1 MDQWAQHAAARHA
14 GAPRQPTHQESLV
27 PREACPRIL
36 RRCAT
41 ALVSGTV
48 ALTLAA
54 SPSMAQASQPLL
66 PAASISTGM
75 PTTGMKLRTIMSL
88 QDPTDDV
95 AAAPE
100 GEATGPVAEGPPPVA
115 AAPAPAPTS
124 PEPSKGLGLMIT
136 GAVMTGAVGLPLT
149 FYGIYGIILFN
160 RAERAAADSGTED
173 FRNLG
178 RGAALGLTVFGL
190 IIVSAGAPMLGVGA
204 YKFSKWRK
212 WKNEG
217 HALLPMMNRT
227 AHGTWTAGVGLRF

>member
-1 MDQWAQHAAARHA
+1 M
-14 GAPRQPTHQESLV
+14 S
-27 PREACPRIL
+27 REACPRIL

-88 QDPTDDV
+88 QDPGDDV

-100 GEATGPVAEGPPPVA
+100 GEAAGPVAEGPPPVA

-124 PEPSKGLGLMIT
+124 PEPSKGLGMMIT
-136 GAVMTGAVGLPLT
+136 GAVITGAFALPFT
-149 FYGIYGIILFN
+149 FWGIYAYAQYNKLEKATNDPLLDTG
-160 RAERAAADSGTED
+160 AG
-173 FRNLG
+173 LG
-178 RGAALGLTVFGL
+178 KGASLALIATGL
-190 IIVSAGAPMLGVGA
+190 IFLSVGGPLLGVGA

-217 HALLPMMNRT
+217 HALMPMMNRT